1 MEENQQKGPRT
12 GGPRA
17 QPADPDET
25 AAADAGGRDRPEG
38 GEASTGARFTGIE
51 RDKLPDPPGDRMAG
65 EAAADGFAADAPDPA
80 GMEEDLAAQAI
91 ALRAEVSDLKDQL
104 LRSIADLENARKR
117 HAKER
122 EDAVKYAAS
131 KFARDMLEVADNLR
145 RALESVPEGA
155 GRDDL
160 PEPVR
165 NLVEGVEATER
176 TLLQAFERNGIQ
188 RIEALGRKFDPNLH
202 EAMFELEDS
211 SQPTGTVVQVLAPGF
226 TIADRLL
233 RPAQV
238 GVSRGGQ
245 PASPRVDTTA

>member
-1 MEENQQKGPRT
+1 MQENQQKGPRT
-12 GGPRA
+12 AGPRA
-17 QPADPDET
+17 QPADPGE
-25 AAADAGGRDRPEG
+25 AGAADAGGQEKPGTG
-38 GEASTGARFTGIE
+38 GASAGAWATGIE
-51 RDKLPDPPGDRMAG
+51 RDKLPDPPGDSMADESG
-65 EAAADGFAADAPDPA
+65 PDMPDQTGPHEGIAAEAA
-80 GMEEDLAAQAI
+80 
-91 ALRAEVSDLKDQL
+91 ALRAEVAELKDQL
-104 LRSIADLENARKR
+104 LRSMADLENARKR

-122 EDAVKYAAS
+122 EDGVKYAAS
-131 KFARDMLEVADNLR
+131 KFARDMLDVADNLR

-176 TLLQAFERNGIQ
+176 SLLQAFERNGIQ

-202 EAMFELEDS
+202 EAMFEMEDA
-211 SQPTGTVVQVLAPGF
+211 SQPAGTVVQVLAPGF